1 MALGSRRDPYLS
13 FNFLVELEGLL
24 VGGFN
29 EVSGLQAEI
38 ELHDYREG
46 GLNDYIHRLPGPVRY
61 PVNLVLKRG
70 ITDNQPLW
78 LWYCDVRRGV
88 IARRNLTII
97 LRDNAGMLAYHWHL
111 ERAYPV
117 RWIGPALRADS
128 NTVAVETLE
137 LVHCGISTL

>member
-46 GLNDYIHRLPGPVRY
+46 GLNEYLHRLPGPVRY
-61 PVNLVLKRG
+61 PANLVLKRG
-70 ITDNQPLW
+70 ISDNKSLW
-78 LWYCDVRRGV
+78 LWHCEVRRGV
-88 IARRNLTII
+88 ITRRNLTVI
-97 LRDNAGMLAYHWHL
+97 LRDNAGMPACHWHL

-128 NTVAVETLE
+128 NTVAVEALE

>member
-24 VGGFN
+24 VGGFS

-46 GLNDYIHRLPGPVRY
+46 GLNDYVHRLAGPVRY
-61 PVNLVLKRG
+61 PANLVLKRG
-70 ITDNQPLW
+70 ITDNQALW
-78 LWYCDVRRGV
+78 LWHCDVRRGI
-88 IARRNLTII
+88 IARRNLTVI
-97 LRDNAGMLAYHWHL
+97 LQDQTGQPVNYWHL

-117 RWIGPALRADS
+117 RWMGPELRADS

-137 LVHCGISTL
+137 LVHCGFSTL